1 LDSIIGVVK
10 VGLNRK
16 TFCPEAISCVSML
29 ALAVGSAL
37 DNYMLDLLSTSLS
50 LSHARSLPL
59 YMINTPTRHIALMFD
74 AGLNSR
80 LPQCLSELVQHVPA
94 YLATIQERLLDL
106 LSMVLSG
113 NPYYHPGTPMSF
125 RIKKRSP
132 GPPVMV
138 RLSIIHSHTRT
149 PVLTS
154 SYWYHDMLVSDWT

>member
-1 LDSIIGVVK
+1 
-10 VGLNRK
+10 
-16 TFCPEAISCVSML
+16 
-29 ALAVGSAL
+29 
-37 DNYMLDLLSTSLS
+37 
-50 LSHARSLPL
+50 
-59 YMINTPTRHIALMFD
+59 MFD